1 MYAAYQGAPMS
12 NYVPADN
19 LLSGRVIVVT
29 GAGEGIG
36 RCAAVEF
43 AGLGAEVVLLGRTQ
57 RKLEAVYD
65 EIVDSGYKEPV
76 IHPMDLLT
84 AKGRD
89 YQDFAQRLKENLG
102 RLDGVLHNAAEL
114 DILTP
119 IQYYDEELWESTM
132 RVNATAPYLLTQAC
146 LPLLLESEDGS
157 IVFITDDCAR
167 EAKGYWGAYAVSKA
181 AVEHLGLTLAIELRN
196 TNVRVNV
203 INPGPCRTGM
213 RVRTHPGASVM
224 SVPPPKAIMPV
235 YDYLMGPDSKGICGQ
250 IMDAREWL
258 DAEHDDRRI
267 VVSEQ

>member
-1 MYAAYQGAPMS
+1 MN
-12 NYVPADN
+12 NYVPVDG
-19 LLSGRVIVVT
+19 LLNGRVIIVT

-43 AGLGAEVVLLGRTQ
+43 ARLGAEVILLGRTQ
-57 RKLEAVYD
+57 RKLEGVYD

-119 IQYYDEELWESTM
+119 IQYYDEELWESAM
-132 RVNATAPYLLTQAC
+132 KVNVTAPYLLTQAC
-146 LPLLLESEDGS
+146 LPLLLASEDAS

-167 EAKGYWGAYAVSKA
+167 EANMARS
-181 AVEHLGLTLAIELRN
+181 HSPSSRFPTTPRRN
-196 TNVRVNV
+196 TGSVSIYRVPQHYAGSHPNDLNSPSGAAQ
-203 INPGPCRTGM
+203 NPDNRAPWQS
-213 RVRTHPGASVM
+213 ASPSDV
-224 SVPPPKAIMPV
+224 
-235 YDYLMGPDSKGICGQ
+235 
-250 IMDAREWL
+250 
-258 DAEHDDRRI
+258 
-267 VVSEQ
+267 

>member
-1 MYAAYQGAPMS
+1 MN

-36 RCAAVEF
+36 RCAAMEF
-43 AGLGAEVVLLGRTQ
+43 ASLGAEVVLLGRTQ

-65 EIVDSGYKEPV
+65 EIVDSGYKEAI
-76 IHPMDLLT
+76 IHPMNLLT
-84 AKGRD
+84 AKGSD
-89 YQDFAQRLKENLG
+89 YIDFAQRLKENMG
-102 RLDGVLHNAAEL
+102 RLDGILHNAAEL

-132 RVNATAPYLLTQAC
+132 RVNTTAPYLLTQAC
-146 LPLLLESEDGS
+146 LPLLLESSDS
-157 IVFITDDCAR
+157 SVVFITDDCAR
-167 EAKGYWGAYAVSKA
+167 RPKGYWGAYAVSKA
-181 AVEHLGLTLAIELRN
+181 ATEHLALTLAIELQK

-213 RVRTHPGASVM
+213 RVRTHPGASIM

-235 YDYLMGPDSKGICGQ
+235 YDYLMGPDSKEVRGQ

-258 DAEHDDRRI
+258 DAEHDDRKR
-267 VVSEQ
+267 VALEHN

>member
-1 MYAAYQGAPMS
+1 MN
-12 NYVPADN
+12 NYVPVDG
-19 LLSGRVIVVT
+19 LLNGRVIIVT

-43 AGLGAEVVLLGRTQ
+43 ARLGAEVILLGRTQ
-57 RKLEAVYD
+57 RKLEGVYD

-89 YQDFAQRLKENLG
+89 YQDFAQRLKESLG
-102 RLDGVLHNAAEL
+102 RLDGILHNAAEL

-119 IQYYDEELWESTM
+119 IQYYDEELWESAM
-132 RVNATAPYLLTQAC
+132 KVNVTAPYLLTQAC
-146 LPLLLESEDGS
+146 LPLLLASEDAS

-181 AVEHLGLTLAIELRN
+181 AVQHLGLTLAIELQN

-213 RVRTHPGASVM
+213 RVRTHPGASIM
-224 SVPPPKAIMPV
+224 SVPPPIAIMPL
-235 YDYLMGPDSKGICGQ
+235 YEYLLGPDSKNTRGQ
-250 IMDAREWL
+250 IMNARDWL
-258 DAEHDDRRI
+258 DAEHDDRQ
-267 VVSEQ
+267 VVAVLE